1 MHNEKKANVLFSLPF
16 SLLGPDT
23 RLYPALFHSVIRFTI
38 FNVKKY
44 VFLTLESKFCGV
56 RDLQHAAVSFSD
68 HTLLFEDLNLLSW
81 WVLEAF
87 LLVLHL
93 HRHCFQEESPA
104 CLLLN
109 SFCCVCVCS
118 LSLSLSILV
127 SSLFLSRRRGTV
139 TWFPRR
145 SKVNVSFSCVVG
157 FVVDSVFIIMS
168 WFHCERACQWWDD
181 CLYYKLYQQGATNL
195 SHGRFSQLDKSSCR
209 RNRIVGVVT
218 FRFEILCCQ
227 TKRGGVCKKN
237 NYLSLIW
244 FILIRK
250 GSSGCSVEVS
260 TWNKEFHLNSC
271 FCFIVIVSKH
281 VAHTVTSRWQHLVRN
296 SQMSYYR
303 IMMNYKT
310 RCEEF
315 QQRVESQVI
324 RSLTFPLKSE
334 ACQTLLN

>member
-1 MHNEKKANVLFSLPF
+1 MQPFPSAITLFCSRIWICSPDECLKLFCSSSTSIVTVSKK
-16 SLLGPDT
+16 
-23 RLYPALFHSVIRFTI
+23 
-38 FNVKKY
+38 K
-44 VFLTLESKFCGV
+44 
-56 RDLQHAAVSFSD
+56 
-68 HTLLFEDLNLLSW
+68 
-81 WVLEAF
+81 
-87 LLVLHL
+87 VLHV
-93 HRHCFQEESPA
+93 CYWTPSV
-104 CLLLN
+104 
-109 SFCCVCVCS
+109 VCVYA

-139 TWFPRR
+139 PWFPRR

-181 CLYYKLYQQGATNL
+181 CLYYKLYQQGVTNL
-195 SHGRFSQLDKSSCR
+195 SHGRFFQLDKSSCR